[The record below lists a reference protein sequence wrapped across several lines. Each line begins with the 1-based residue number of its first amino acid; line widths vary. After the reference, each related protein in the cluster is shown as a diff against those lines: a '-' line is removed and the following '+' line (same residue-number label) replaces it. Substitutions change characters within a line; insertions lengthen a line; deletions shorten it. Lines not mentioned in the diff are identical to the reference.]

1 VLLQLATVARIPL
14 KVTVLVALCESPNLY
29 PEIVSEMNPSDGR
42 KDVIT
47 GLLNGIPLLGRPD
60 TVTMTLPVISP
71 VGTVTT
77 I

>member
-1 VLLQLATVARIPL
+1 MAKIPL
-14 KVTVLVALCESPNLY
+14 KVTVLVGSCESPNLY
-29 PEIVSEMNPSDGR
+29 PEIVTDAPTNPSDGR

-47 GLLNGIPLLGRPD
+47 GLLKGIPLLGRRPG
-60 TVTMTLPVISP
+60 TVTVTLPAVAP